1 MAKREKI
8 IIVLMVA
15 AILYGVYNFFLTSPP
30 ETTTEVSEV
39 MGIEALNKFVVGAA
53 QELFSEKSADVD
65 SYIISQAQAEW
76 THDPFY
82 LSATSISAQKAAK
95 DVAAGAQKEVRLAY
109 TGFIEVA
116 NKRMAIINDLEYE
129 TGEALNQPGYYVKL
143 ITPKRVV
150 LGIEG
155 EIENVILPLEEQ

>member
-1 MAKREKI
+1 
-8 IIVLMVA
+8 MVV
-15 AILYGVYNFFLTSPP
+15 AILYGVYNFFLSSPP
-30 ETTTEVSEV
+30 ETTTEVSEE
-39 MGIEALNKFVVGAA
+39 MGVDALNKFVVGAA
-53 QELFSEKSADVD
+53 QELFSEKSSEIDAYVLD
-65 SYIISQAQAEW
+65 QAQAEW

-82 LSATSISAQKAAK
+82 QSGKNLTAQAASREAER
-95 DVAAGAQKEVRLAY
+95 AARQSVRLIY

-116 NKRMAIINDLEYE
+116 DKRLAIINDLEYE

-150 LGIEG
+150 LGVEG

>member
-30 ETTTEVSEV
+30 EPTTEVSEG

-53 QELFSEKSADVD
+53 QDLFSEKSADVD
-65 SYIISQAQAEW
+65 TYIISQAQAEW
-76 THDPFY
+76 AHDPFY
-82 LSATSISAQKAAK
+82 LSGKSVTAQKAAK
-95 DVAAGAQKEVRLAY
+95 DVAAVAQKEVRLAY

-116 NKRMAIINDLEYE
+116 SKRLAIINDLEYE

-143 ITPKRVV
+143 ITPKRVI